1 MRQSKELKMEM
12 NTDHVLEIW
21 EMFSEYLPSARRN
34 DVALRFLNYFVDNE
48 MDLDSLE
55 ELRGQ
60 DEHIDHA
67 LDQLTYDQD
76 EEYDE
81 PEEEYEE

>member
-1 MRQSKELKMEM
+1 MEM

-34 DVALRFLNYFVDNE
+34 DVALRFLNYFVANE
-48 MDLDSLE
+48 IELDDLE

-67 LDQLTYDQD
+67 LDQLVYDKE

-81 PEEEYEE
+81 TEEEYEE